1 MRTLRESGQTFPAS
15 LILVHGAGSG
25 PWVFQGWESS
35 FPGLSV
41 VAVDLHAGLLVST
54 ASMRDYTDN
63 IIAAAEGLPRPI
75 ALCGWSMGGL
85 AALQAAGD
93 LQPHSM
99 VLIEPSPPGEVQ
111 GFDSEVR
118 LTAGVFDPERVYGRF
133 PPAMPPRPESER
145 ARLERKRGVSVPSLL
160 CPSLVICGEEF
171 RQERGTSVATF
182 YGSELL
188 YYPGLGHW
196 DIVLDPQVRAAIARF
211 IYKERAPT
219 W

>member
-1 MRTLRESGQTFPAS
+1 VRTLRESGQTFPAS

-99 VLIEPSPPGEVQ
+99 VLIEPSPPGEYKV
-111 GFDSEVR
+111 
-118 LTAGVFDPERVYGRF
+118 LTAKFGSRREYLTQKGSTADSLPRC
-133 PPAMPPRPESER
+133 PPARVRAGSTGTKAWRFSTVAAVPIACYLRGGVPPR
-145 ARLERKRGVSVPSLL
+145 AR
-160 CPSLVICGEEF
+160 
-171 RQERGTSVATF
+171 
-182 YGSELL
+182 
-188 YYPGLGHW
+188 H
-196 DIVLDPQVRAAIARF
+196 VRRHFLRI
-211 IYKERAPT
+211 
-219 W
+219 